1 MSERIEITISAEEVL
16 RILESL
22 DLRIEETERKASEA
36 VEEVGGVEE
45 KASNMLDVVG
55 AKTTEASGMIDTV
68 EAKAIDAVDT
78 VEEEASDMVKTVE
91 DKSSEA
97 VETVEEKASDMVDNV
112 EAKAQESFEHVMN
125 MMRASYLIISGV
137 SRVMDQGMSQTFSSM
152 YMVAVSTIGTYK
164 AIAAAIA
171 ASGPAGWI
179 QAAIMLISLA
189 TATSSLA
196 SVVTGQRELSTQLR
210 GVNMAL
216 HGIQSLMGDMYFV

>member
-152 YMVAVSTIGTYK
+152 YMVAVSTI
-164 AIAAAIA
+164 AAAIA